1 MILREDIKELFDI
14 QIKRMLTVID
24 EQYEITN
31 KNDPRAQIVR
41 RPRASMQRSS
51 TNRVSGL
58 FGSFWWSRQF
68 SLCQTMPQGTL

>member
-1 MILREDIKELFDI
+1 MMLREDIKELFDI

-41 RPRASMQRSS
+41 KPWASI
-51 TNRVSGL
+51 
-58 FGSFWWSRQF
+58 
-68 SLCQTMPQGTL
+68 